1 MLRFDDGP
9 VDRKDLETFTD
20 SLAHR
25 GPDGRGVHIA
35 GPVGLGHR
43 RLAILDLS
51 DGGAQPLSVLGS
63 RYQIVYNGEVY
74 NFLELRRELERAG
87 HPFRSKCDAEVV
99 AVAYHHWG
107 PDCVLRFNGMW
118 AFAIWDEARQ
128 ELFLSR
134 DRFGIK
140 PLHVQR
146 DGARFTFASELKA
159 YRRLAGFAPRVN
171 RDELRRALSNSSES
185 VEESLL
191 EGVRQLPAGHNM
203 IVRRDGSERRWRWW
217 STLDHLPEVPRRFAE
232 QVDEFRELFL
242 DACRLR
248 LRSDVPVA
256 TCLSGGVDSSAILC
270 TVAKLRGTMDHG
282 MAAERVTR
290 SSQRA
295 FVVVFRGTDMDEERY
310 ARAAI
315 AQAGADA
322 HVLPM
327 YSAIPIDELRQYAFD
342 FETIGVAMLLPSWAI
357 YREMRRANVVVSLDG
372 HGADELLAGY
382 PMQLTESLRDAGS
395 LVRRPRW
402 TIGMARAI
410 TRMERGG
417 RRRLLELLVEGDPAL
432 RFLSRYLRP
441 ARAAAAPPTSTWIP
455 SWEGGD
461 DWAALDGDPR
471 IAVLPP
477 LTRKLYRQFH
487 HTSLPSILR
496 KYDRLS
502 MAHGIESRMPFM
514 DWRLV
519 TYAFALPDESKI
531 SPDGT
536 SKRVLREAMRG
547 IIPDVIVNR
556 HDKVGFQAP
565 IGSWTAASLGAVMES
580 VVDSPA
586 FLASDVWDGK
596 GLSAWVHERRNS
608 TGLTGREARRVWP
621 FVQAQ
626 LWLDSFFADAAREP
640 SGKSTRWQTP
650 ESLASLSVAPESG
663 ASPRVA
669 TS

>member
-1 MLRFDDGP
+1 MLRFDGGA
-9 VDRKDLETFTD
+9 VDRKDIDTFTD

-25 GPDGRGVHIA
+25 GPDGRGVHVA
-35 GPVGLGHR
+35 GPLALGHR

-51 DGGAQPLSVLGS
+51 DDGAQPMSVLES
-63 RYQIVYNGEVY
+63 RYRLVYNGEVF

-87 HPFRSKCDAEVV
+87 HRFRSQCDAEVV
-99 AVAYHHWG
+99 AVAYHQWG

-134 DRFGIK
+134 DRWGIK

-146 DGARFTFASELKA
+146 DGKRFTFASELKA
-159 YRRLAGFAPRVN
+159 YRHLAGFSPRVN
-171 RDELRRALSNSSES
+171 RDELRRALSIGSES
-185 VEESLL
+185 AETTLI
-191 EGVRQLPAGHNM
+191 EGVRQLPAGYNM
-203 IVRRDGSERRWRWW
+203 IVRPDGSERRWRWW
-217 STLDHLPEVPRRFAE
+217 STLDHLPDVPRRFSD
-232 QVDEFRELFL
+232 QVDRFRGLFL

-270 TVAKLRGTMDHG
+270 SVSKLRGTMAHG
-282 MAAERVTR
+282 AADERVT
-290 SSQRA
+290 SNAQRA
-295 FVVVFRGTDMDEERY
+295 FVVAFRGTDMDEEHY

-315 AQAGADA
+315 AQARADA
-322 HVLPM
+322 HIFPM
-327 YSAIPIDELRQYAFD
+327 YSAIPVEELRQYAFD

-357 YREMRRANVVVSLDG
+357 YREMRRANVAVSLDG

-382 PMQLTESLRDAGS
+382 PLQLTDSLRDSGS
-395 LVRRPRW
+395 LLRRPRW

-417 RRRLLELLVEGDPAL
+417 RRRMLELLTEGEPAL
-432 RFLSRYLRP
+432 RFLTRFLRP
-441 ARAAAAPPTSTWIP
+441 QRSVAPPTSTWVEP
-455 SWEGGD
+455 WEGAD
-461 DWAALDGDPR
+461 DWAALDDDPR
-471 IAVLPP
+471 IAALPP

-496 KYDRLS
+496 KYDRLT

-519 TYAFALPDESKI
+519 TYGFALPDASKI
-531 SPDGT
+531 GPDGT
-536 SKRVLREAMRG
+536 SKRILREAMRG
-547 IIPDVIVNR
+547 IIPDVILNR
-556 HDKVGFQAP
+556 RDKVGFQAP

-580 VVDSPA
+580 VVDSRN
-586 FLASDVWDGK
+586 FLESDVWDGK
-596 GLSAWVHERRNS
+596 GLSEWVHERRRT

-626 LWLDSFFADAAREP
+626 LWLDGFFGADTSAP
-640 SGKSTRWQTP
+640 VTPTRRRTP
-650 ESLASLSVAPESG
+650 QRLASLSVSKGSG
-663 ASPRVA
+663 ASPHVA
-669 TS
+669 KS